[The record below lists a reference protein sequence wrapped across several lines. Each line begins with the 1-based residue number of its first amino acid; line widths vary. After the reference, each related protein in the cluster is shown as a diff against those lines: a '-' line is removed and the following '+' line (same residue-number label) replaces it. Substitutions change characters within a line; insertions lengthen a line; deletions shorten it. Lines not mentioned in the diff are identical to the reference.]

1 MPRTFEQLVA
11 DLDALTKEMKA
22 LTAPYVGE
30 RRRAALF
37 RAQERAEAKYRD
49 SLEATAK
56 RVAALVTL
64 LRDSDPLRGGL
75 RAPQICEAL
84 RITSAQW
91 ENVRAEAL
99 RQRLVREHVLPG
111 QRYVRVFLRESAVNG
126 RFDQKAA
133 TNLVTTKIPEK
144 EDPANAVPEI
154 DENR

>member
-11 DLDALTKEMKA
+11 DLDTLTKEMKTLA
-22 LTAPYVGE
+22 APYVGE

-37 RAQERAEAKYRD
+37 RAQERAASKHRD
-49 SLEATAK
+49 SLEALAK
-56 RVAALVTL
+56 RVVALVAL

-91 ENVRAEAL
+91 EDVRAEAL
-99 RQRLVREHVLPG
+99 RQGLVREHVLPG
-111 QRYVRVFLRESAVNG
+111 QRYVRVYLRERDANG
-126 RFDQKAA
+126 HFEQKSV
-133 TNLVTTKIPEK
+133 TEIVTTKIPEK

-154 DENR
+154 IENR